1 MVTTKAVLLELKGI
15 KLSLQ
20 PKIYADYH
28 VHTSFSDDSDC
39 PMEKMVQ
46 KGIELGIEEI
56 AFTEH
61 VDYGVK
67 TDLNCNY
74 EKYFSE
80 LHRMQEKYGDR
91 IRIKKGIE
99 FGIQTHTIDQFEQD
113 FAKYDFDFVILSN
126 HQIDNKEF
134 WRQEFQQGRTQDEFN
149 QAYYQAIYDVIT
161 KYKNYSVLGH
171 LDMIKRYDKIGIYPD
186 EKILPIVE
194 KILKQ
199 VIADGKG
206 IELNT
211 SSFKYKMNDTMPSL
225 GLLQLY
231 RDLGG
236 EIITLGSDAHRTN
249 YLGCYIPE
257 MKEYLRKIGFMS
269 FCTFEK
275 MHPYFHEF

>member
-1 MVTTKAVLLELKGI
+1 M
-15 KLSLQ
+15 SLQ

-46 KGIELGIEEI
+46 KGIELGLHEI

-74 EKYFSE
+74 EKYFAE
-80 LHRMQEKYGDR
+80 LSRMQEKYGDR

-99 FGIQTHTIDQFEQD
+99 FGIQTHTAHQFEQD
-113 FAKYDFDFVILSN
+113 FAKYDFDFVIMSN

-134 WRQEFQQGRTQDEFN
+134 WRQEFQEGRTQEEFN
-149 QAYYQAIYDVIT
+149 QAYYQAIYDVICS
-161 KYKNYSVLGH
+161 YKNYSVLGH
-171 LDMIKRYDKIGIYPD
+171 LDMIKRYDKFGTYPD
-186 EKILPIVE
+186 ELILPIVE
-194 KILKQ
+194 KIFKQ

-211 SSFKYKMNDTMPSL
+211 SSFKYKLNDTTPSL
-225 GLLQLY
+225 GLLQFY

-257 MKEYLRKIGFMS
+257 MKEYLRKIGFKS

-275 MHPYFHEF
+275 MHPYFHEL